1 MIIIISFILC
11 FNVQKQFQSNESTN
25 GNFKRLKQKGNQNGS
40 NGDETYSTYDQ
51 IPKELLRDLTRSANF
66 HHLKEESKRQK

>member
-1 MIIIISFILC
+1 MISFILY
-11 FNVQKQFQSNESTN
+11 FNVQKRFQSNESTN
-25 GNFKRLKQKGNQNGS
+25 GNFKRLKQKGNQNES